1 MDELQT
7 LMGDAYHE
15 GITTEEIATFFQG
28 KKFADLST
36 GNYVDKNK
44 YENEIKTLKAS
55 ISQKDNELKAKMS
68 DEELSQA
75 SAKEQQAEIERL
87 TNLLNQQALDS
98 NKSKALANTTE
109 IKTILGLK
117 DDDSDYNGFL
127 GNIVSSDG
135 DKTSKIATYVNKIV
149 KDSYEKG
156 KKDALKD
163 SLGEMGKGGK
173 TPTGSQEI
181 GALGKELAQNNT
193 SKKSDFDYFKQD

>member
-75 SAKEQQAEIERL
+75 SVKEQQAEIERL

-98 NKSKALANTTE
+98 NKSKAMANTSE
-109 IKTILGLK
+109 IKNILGLK

-135 DKTSKIATYVNKIV
+135 EKTSKIATYVNKIV

-163 SLGEMGKGGK
+163 SLGSMGKGGK

>member
-36 GNYVDKNK
+36 GKYVDKNK
-44 YENEIKTLKAS
+44 YESEINTLKAS
-55 ISQKDNELKAKMS
+55 LSQKDNELKSKMTE
-68 DEELSQA
+68 EELSHA

-87 TNLLNQQALDS
+87 TGLLKQQALDS
-98 NKSKALANTTE
+98 NKSKAMANTVE

-117 DDDSDYNGFL
+117 DDDSDYTGFL
-127 GNIVSSDG
+127 GNIVSDDG
-135 DKTSKIATYVNKIV
+135 EKTSKIATYVNKIV

-163 SLGEMGKGGK
+163 NLGQMGKGGK
-173 TPTGSQEI
+173 SSTGTQEI
-181 GALGKELAQNNT
+181 GALGKELAQKQTVKNT
-193 SKKSDFDYFKQD
+193 DFDYFKKN

>member
-36 GNYVDKNK
+36 GKYVDKNK
-44 YENEIKTLKAS
+44 YENEVNMLKAS
-55 ISQKDNELKAKMS
+55 ISQKDNELKSKMS
-68 DEELSQA
+68 DEELSIA

-87 TNLLNQQALDS
+87 TKLLNQQALDS
-98 NKSKALANTTE
+98 NKSKAMANTIE

-117 DDDSDYNGFL
+117 EDDVDYNSFL

-135 DKTSKIATYVNKIV
+135 EKTSKIATYVNKIV

-163 SLGEMGKGGK
+163 GLGQMGKGGK
-173 TPTGSQEI
+173 TSTGNQEI
-181 GALGKELAQNNT
+181 GALGKELAQKQTIKN
-193 SKKSDFDYFKQD
+193 SDFDYFKKD

>member
-173 TPTGSQEI
+173 TPTGSKEI